1 MNVYINLFYFLF
13 NSFGCYFKII
23 ILLESNMS
31 LPVSQFEI
39 ARFVAKSLED
49 MDPGMKNKSSNSA
62 NVLKVLGTIAK
73 FVSHFFRNLG

>member
-1 MNVYINLFYFLF
+1 
-13 NSFGCYFKII
+13 
-23 ILLESNMS
+23 MS

-49 MDPGMKNKSSNSA
+49 LDPGMRNKPSNSA